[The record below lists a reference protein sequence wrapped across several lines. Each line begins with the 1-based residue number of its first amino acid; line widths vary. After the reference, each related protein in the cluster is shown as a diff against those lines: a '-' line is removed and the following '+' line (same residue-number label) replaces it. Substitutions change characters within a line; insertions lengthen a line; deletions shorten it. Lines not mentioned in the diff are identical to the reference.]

1 MANLIVSVHFLFV
14 VFVVLGGLL
23 AIRWPRIIWLHVP
36 AVIWGAPVEFTGWIC
51 PLTPLENRLRRAAGD
66 ANYQGDFIA
75 HYILPALYP
84 NGLTRRD
91 QLMLGGIALALNLA
105 IYAFVLVRHRR
116 SVSKPRAARGVGA
129 PATKEDI

>member
-1 MANLIVSVHFLFV
+1 MANLIVLVHFLFV

-23 AIRWPRIIWLHVP
+23 ALRWPRIIWLHVP
-36 AVIWGAPVEFTGWIC
+36 AVIWGALVEFTGWIC

-66 ANYQGDFIA
+66 TSYQGDFIA

-91 QLMLGGIALALNLA
+91 QLMLGGIALALNFA
-105 IYAFVLVRHRR
+105 IYALVFVRHRR
-116 SVSKPRAARGVGA
+116 SA
-129 PATKEDI
+129 PAPKEEDI